1 MTAPV
6 AGNSAHATVV
16 PVKSGDV
23 GRFIRVPGGIF
34 RDDPHWV
41 PPLLLERRM
50 HLSPSNPYFKHARWQ
65 SWIAYR
71 GATPVGRISAQ
82 VDQLHLDRYGDD
94 TGFFGMLDAE
104 DDPQTVTSL
113 FDAAEAWLREQ
124 GMRRV
129 RGPFS
134 LSINDETGLLVDG
147 FQTPPMVMMG
157 HARPYYAQHVAAC
170 GYDKAVDVLAYMI
183 TPDFERSPT
192 MSRLLDRVGGDIR
205 VRPLRRKHFDQE
217 LETLRD
223 IFNDAWSDNWGF
235 VPFTRDEFEEL
246 GKNLKL
252 LVDDDFIQ
260 IAEVAGEPA
269 AFIATLPNINEAIR
283 DLNGRLLPLGWL
295 KLLWRLKVGY
305 PKTARIPLMGVRKK
319 FHHGRLG
326 PALAFLVIEALRD
339 PVMRRGIEQ
348 VELSWILENNEGM
361 RHIIESIGGRMYK
374 RYRIYE
380 KDLTAP

>member
-6 AGNSAHATVV
+6 SGNSAHATVV
-16 PVKSGDV
+16 PVKPGDV

-71 GATPVGRISAQ
+71 GAKPVGRISAQ

-104 DDPQTVTSL
+104 DDLQTVTSL

-147 FQTPPMVMMG
+147 FQTPPMIMMG

-183 TPDFERSPT
+183 TPDFERTPA
-192 MSRLLDRVGGDIR
+192 MSRLLGRVGEDIH

-319 FHHGRLG
+319 FHHSRLG

-339 PVMRRGIEQ
+339 PVTRRGIEQ
-348 VELSWILENNEGM
+348 VELSWILENNDGM

-374 RYRIYE
+374 RYRVYE
-380 KDLTAP
+380 KDLTAT